1 MFQIDSY
8 KILVIYKIKYCFL
21 IHLKIDQYE
30 KIFNKLYKL
39 VINKII
45 IYYFFII
52 IIFIYLFIYH
62 HYYFLCDF
70 LCPFFIT
77 NIYVFNN
84 NN

>member
-45 IYYFFII
+45 YYFLYHYYYF
-52 IIFIYLFIYH
+52 LFIYILSLLFF
-62 HYYFLCDF
+62 YVIFLW
-70 LCPFFIT
+70 PFFIT
-77 NIYVFNN
+77 NIYLFNN
-84 NN
+84 N